1 MSKAAL
7 ISILIGALVAGAA
20 LAHEGATGV
29 IAERMKAMENMGRE
43 LKAMIG
49 MVDGEGPLD
58 RAALVRHAE
67 AFHEDCHRV
76 EAMFPPGSIDHHS
89 FVRSSIWEEPE
100 AFRIEAQRLQDAT
113 ENLAAMVERS
123 AVAAELRAAVE
134 DVRTSCTSC
143 HDKFRIPED

>member
-7 ISILIGALVAGAA
+7 ISVLVGGLVAGAA
-20 LAHEGATGV
+20 LAHEGATGI

-43 LKAMIG
+43 LKVMIG

-58 RAALVRHAE
+58 RAAFLRHAE

-89 FVRSSIWEEPE
+89 HALPAIWERPDEFQEEMRRLHE
-100 AFRIEAQRLQDAT
+100 ASEELVAIAASADSAT
-113 ENLAAMVERS
+113 LHAAFDEIK
-123 AVAAELRAAVE
+123 
-134 DVRTSCTSC
+134 DTCTSC
-143 HDKFRIPED
+143 HEAFRKPED